1 MVGFAASDWAR
12 SSLGNLTE
20 QGATTVAPTSSLPLR
35 GSEADAGPG
44 AWSAI
49 SPTAPI
55 KTGKILRIITPGIG
69 LSR

>member
-35 GSEADAGPG
+35 GSEADADPG
-44 AWSAI
+44 AWSATNPVI
-49 SPTAPI
+49 PI
-55 KTGKILRIITPGIG
+55 NIGKILRIITPRIG
-69 LSR
+69 LRR